1 MEKNA
6 MNELKET
13 DANLETQNLDKLIEL
28 ASAIAAAQDAMTDD
42 IVTRLAAAIGEGMI
56 LMDRVT
62 RNEGLMHLLQ
72 ALGDP
77 AVQEN
82 LEGVAK
88 ALTSEN
94 FFDGAN
100 DQKNT
105 GRGGYLGLMRLLS
118 DSEVQDAI
126 YTLAGFLK
134 KFNAHTQKNS

>member
-1 MEKNA
+1 

>member
-1 MEKNA
+1 

-62 RNEGLMHLLQ
+62 RNEGLLHLLQ

>member
-1 MEKNA
+1 
-6 MNELKET
+6 MNELKEAG
-13 DANLETQNLDKLIEL
+13 ANPETQNLDILIEL

-94 FFDGAN
+94 FLDGAN
-100 DQKNT
+100 DQKNMSH
-105 GRGGYLGLMRLLS
+105 GGYMGLIRLLR
-118 DSEVQDAI
+118 DSEVQEAI
-126 YTLAGFLK
+126 YSLAGFLK
-134 KFNAHTQKNS
+134 KFNAHTQKTS

>member
-1 MEKNA
+1 MS
-6 MNELKET
+6 ELKET

-134 KFNAHTQKNS
+134 KINAHTQKTS

>member
-1 MEKNA
+1 

-28 ASAIAAAQDAMTDD
+28 ASAIAAAQDAITDD

-134 KFNAHTQKNS
+134 KFNAHTQKTS

>member
-1 MEKNA
+1 

-134 KFNAHTQKNS
+134 KINAHTQKTS

>member
-1 MEKNA
+1 
-6 MNELKET
+6 MNDLKEAG
-13 DANLETQNLDKLIEL
+13 ANPETQNLDKLIEL

>member
-134 KFNAHTQKNS
+134 KINAHTQKTS

>member
-1 MEKNA
+1 

-42 IVTRLAAAIGEGMI
+42 IVTRLAAATGEGMI